1 MKRTYRECDACGKRS
16 EWGDDHLP
24 TDWATLTVAL
34 RPGIIDLCPGCTAP
48 TLDAV
53 EKRQKS

>member
-1 MKRTYRECDACGKRS
+1 MKRTYKECDACGERA

-24 TDWATLTVAL
+24 TDWGVLMVSGKPA
-34 RPGIIDLCPGCTAP
+34 IDLCPGCVAP

-53 EKRQKS
+53 EKQKKS

>member
-1 MKRTYRECDACGKRS
+1 MKRTYKECDPCGARA

-24 TDWATLTVAL
+24 TDWASLTVAGK
-34 RPGIIDLCPGCTAP
+34 PAIDLCPGCVAP

-53 EKRQKS
+53 EKRQKA